1 MSILN
6 NFFFVES
13 NGMTMAMVGGM
24 PGNVWGK
31 PIYYKDI
38 GGATI
43 IKRTNGYTITV
54 RNKTIFISNK

>member
-1 MSILN
+1 MSVLN

-13 NGMTMAMVGGM
+13 NGITMAMIGGM

-31 PIYYKDI
+31 PICYKDI
-38 GGATI
+38 GDATI

-54 RNKTIFISNK
+54 GSKTMFISNK